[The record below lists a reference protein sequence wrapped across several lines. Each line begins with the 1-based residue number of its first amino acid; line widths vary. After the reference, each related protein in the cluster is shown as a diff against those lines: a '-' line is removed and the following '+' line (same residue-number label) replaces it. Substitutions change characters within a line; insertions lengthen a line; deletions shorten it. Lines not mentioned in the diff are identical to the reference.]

1 MTSSKSTVER
11 TRDQLAGFIKTQL
24 DEVRDEL
31 REIKASTVATAKAI
45 GGMPDRLTDRFL
57 LWVVRSRWSF
67 LMWFILFFTHAA
79 VASIYHAIRSS

>member
-31 REIKASTVATAKAI
+31 REIKASTAATAKAI
-45 GGMPDRLTDRFL
+45 GGMPDRWTDRLFL
-57 LWVVRSRWSF
+57 WSVKSRYSYLHLLLYTLFCVV
-67 LMWFILFFTHAA
+67 
-79 VASIYHAIRSS
+79 VGGAIQAFNC